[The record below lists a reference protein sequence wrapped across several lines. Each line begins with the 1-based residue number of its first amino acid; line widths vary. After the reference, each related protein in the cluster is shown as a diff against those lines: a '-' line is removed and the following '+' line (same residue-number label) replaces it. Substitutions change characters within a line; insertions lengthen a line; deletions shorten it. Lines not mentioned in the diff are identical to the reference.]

1 MKDSPAA
8 STTRE
13 SAEPSRDFVAKAREL
28 VSRMTLE
35 EKALLLSGDGWWA
48 THRIERL
55 GVPSICL
62 TDGPH
67 GVRKGQGAG
76 LSESVPATCF
86 PTASALACSW
96 DTDLV
101 RQIGAALGE
110 ESQAIDV
117 QILLGPGV
125 NMKRSPL
132 GGRNFEYFS
141 EDPLLAG
148 KLAVAYIQGVQ
159 SQGVGTSLKHYAV
172 NNQEFERMAT
182 SSNLDE
188 RTLNEL
194 YLPAFEIAVKE
205 AQPWTVM
212 SAYNLINGVYAS
224 EHRELLRDILRQRWG
239 FAGFVM
245 SDWGGVNDR
254 VAGLSGGTDLEMPG
268 SGDYNALKIAKAVR
282 NGALPADTL
291 DESVAKVLAVI
302 LKVDASHKESAS
314 FDVEE
319 HHALARR
326 AGGESIVLL
335 KNADAV
341 LPLDLARLGKI
352 AIIGAFAKT
361 PRYQG
366 AGSSQVN
373 PTKVSST
380 YDELVKIAGGDGKFA
395 YASGYT
401 VEGDVTDELLEE
413 ARKAAATADVAI
425 VCAGLPD
432 SYESEGFDRSSL
444 DMPAGHNKLIESVS
458 SAQPNTV
465 VVLMN
470 GSAVTMPWLNR
481 VKAVMEVFL
490 GGQAG
495 GGAVA
500 DVLTGRVNPSG
511 KLAET
516 FPMRVEDTPAYP
528 NFPGRNGQAFYG
540 EGVFIGY
547 RYYDKRDIEPLF
559 PFGYGLSYTTF
570 AYTGIKLS
578 ASSIADSD
586 GLTVE
591 VSVRN
596 TGGVPGKEV
605 AQLYVHEQKP
615 AVARPQKELK
625 AFAKVALAPGEEKTV
640 TFELGRRDFA
650 HFDAALHDW
659 RVCPGNFD
667 ILVGGSS
674 RDLPLRKTITIQT
687 GQIVS
692 SKLTRASMLKEFRD
706 HPKGKAFYPR
716 LLEAAGLKVASREE
730 STAVSPEEAA
740 AKDKADM
747 AMMAFLNDMPANKLP
762 AFSKGEFSEEELDK
776 ILREVE

>member
-1 MKDSPAA
+1 
-8 STTRE
+8 
-13 SAEPSRDFVAKAREL
+13 
-28 VSRMTLE
+28 
-35 EKALLLSGDGWWA
+35 
-48 THRIERL
+48 
-55 GVPSICL
+55 
-62 TDGPH
+62 
-67 GVRKGQGAG
+67 
-76 LSESVPATCF
+76 
-86 PTASALACSW
+86 
-96 DTDLV
+96 
-101 RQIGAALGE
+101 
-110 ESQAIDV
+110 
-117 QILLGPGV
+117 
-125 NMKRSPL
+125 
-132 GGRNFEYFS
+132 
-141 EDPLLAG
+141 
-148 KLAVAYIQGVQ
+148 
-159 SQGVGTSLKHYAV
+159 
-172 NNQEFERMAT
+172 
-182 SSNLDE
+182 
-188 RTLNEL
+188 
-194 YLPAFEIAVKE
+194 
-205 AQPWTVM
+205 
-212 SAYNLINGVYAS
+212 
-224 EHRELLRDILRQRWG
+224 
-239 FAGFVM
+239 
-245 SDWGGVNDR
+245 
-254 VAGLSGGTDLEMPG
+254 
-268 SGDYNALKIAKAVR
+268 
-282 NGALPADTL
+282 
-291 DESVAKVLAVI
+291 
-302 LKVDASHKESAS
+302 
-314 FDVEE
+314 
-319 HHALARR
+319 
-326 AGGESIVLL
+326 
-335 KNADAV
+335 
-341 LPLDLARLGKI
+341 
-352 AIIGAFAKT
+352 
-361 PRYQG
+361 
-366 AGSSQVN
+366 
-373 PTKVSST
+373 
-380 YDELVKIAGGDGKFA
+380 
-395 YASGYT
+395 
-401 VEGDVTDELLEE
+401 
-413 ARKAAATADVAI
+413 
-425 VCAGLPD
+425 
-432 SYESEGFDRSSL
+432 
-444 DMPAGHNKLIESVS
+444 
-458 SAQPNTV
+458 
-465 VVLMN
+465 
-470 GSAVTMPWLNR
+470 
-481 VKAVMEVFL
+481 MEVFL

-640 TFELGRRDFA
+640 TFGLGRRDFA

-674 RDLPLRKTITIQT
+674 RDLPLRKTITIKT

-692 SKLTRASMLKEFRD
+692 PELTRASMLKEFRD

-762 AFSKGEFSEEELDK
+762 AFSKGEFSEAELDK
-776 ILREVE
+776 ILGEVK

>member
-1 MKDSPAA
+1 
-8 STTRE
+8 
-13 SAEPSRDFVAKAREL
+13 
-28 VSRMTLE
+28 
-35 EKALLLSGDGWWA
+35 
-48 THRIERL
+48 
-55 GVPSICL
+55 
-62 TDGPH
+62 
-67 GVRKGQGAG
+67 VRKGQGAG

-96 DTDLV
+96 DIDLV

-212 SAYNLINGVYAS
+212 SAYNLINGIYAS

-268 SGDYNALKIAKAVR
+268 SGDYNALKIAKAVQ

-291 DESVAKVLAVI
+291 DESVAEVLAVI
-302 LKVDASHKESAS
+302 LKADANHKESAG

-373 PTKVSST
+373 PTKVSNA

-413 ARKAAATADVAI
+413 ARKAAAIADVAI

-444 DMPAGHNKLIESVS
+444 DMPAGHNKLIESVTR
-458 SAQPNTV
+458 AQPNTV

-640 TFELGRRDFA
+640 TFGLGRRDFA

-674 RDLPLRKTITIQT
+674 RDLPLRKTITIKT

-692 SKLTRASMLKEFRD
+692 PELTRASMLKEFRD

-762 AFSKGEFSEEELDK
+762 AFSKGEFSEAELDK
-776 ILREVE
+776 ILGEVK

>member
-1 MKDSPAA
+1 
-8 STTRE
+8 
-13 SAEPSRDFVAKAREL
+13 
-28 VSRMTLE
+28 
-35 EKALLLSGDGWWA
+35 
-48 THRIERL
+48 
-55 GVPSICL
+55 
-62 TDGPH
+62 
-67 GVRKGQGAG
+67 
-76 LSESVPATCF
+76 
-86 PTASALACSW
+86 
-96 DTDLV
+96 
-101 RQIGAALGE
+101 
-110 ESQAIDV
+110 
-117 QILLGPGV
+117 
-125 NMKRSPL
+125 MKRSPL

-188 RTLNEL
+188 RTLNEI

-212 SAYNLINGVYAS
+212 SAYNLVNGVYAS
-224 EHRELLRDILRQRWG
+224 EHRELLEDILRQRWG
-239 FAGFVM
+239 FTGFVM

-254 VAGLSGGTDLEMPG
+254 VAGLSAGTDLEMPG
-268 SGDYNALKIAKAVR
+268 SGDYNAQKITKAVR
-282 NGALPADTL
+282 NSSLPADKL

-302 LKVDASHKESAS
+302 LRAHASHKESAR
-314 FDVEE
+314 FDIEQ

-352 AIIGAFAKT
+352 AIIGAFART

-373 PTKVSST
+373 PTKVSNA
-380 YDELVKIAGGDGKFA
+380 YDELVEIAGGDGKFA

-425 VCAGLPD
+425 VFAGLPD

-470 GSAVTMPWLNR
+470 GSAVTMPWANR

-490 GGQAG
+490 CGQAG

-570 AYTGIKLS
+570 AYTGIKVS

-596 TGGVPGKEV
+596 TGGGPG
-605 AQLYVHEQKP
+605 Q
-615 AVARPQKELK
+615 RSRS
-625 AFAKVALAPGEEKTV
+625 AL
-640 TFELGRRDFA
+640 
-650 HFDAALHDW
+650 
-659 RVCPGNFD
+659 C
-667 ILVGGSS
+667 S
-674 RDLPLRKTITIQT
+674 
-687 GQIVS
+687 
-692 SKLTRASMLKEFRD
+692 
-706 HPKGKAFYPR
+706 
-716 LLEAAGLKVASREE
+716 
-730 STAVSPEEAA
+730 
-740 AKDKADM
+740 
-747 AMMAFLNDMPANKLP
+747 
-762 AFSKGEFSEEELDK
+762 
-776 ILREVE
+776 